1 MRIGGLVNSL
11 NSSWAQLDSLCDRLY
26 NITAEERQELYAVV
40 RNDRNP
46 YGQDN

>member
-1 MRIGGLVNSL
+1 MKYINFVVKYS
-11 NSSWAQLDSLCDRLY
+11 QRLY
-26 NITAEERQELYAVV
+26 NITDEERQELYAVV